1 MFKRKYACLLMF
13 CLLSCDSQEP
23 ESAFQPLT
31 VEPPATDIFLVYENP
46 TLIALD
52 AEEAFQVP
60 LRCQD
65 DSDFP
70 NLAKSSI
77 RPNAMDVDANLER
90 IVLIFDEA
98 ILVSD
103 MRIYDKEYKSMD
115 WRRVIQNNQVFLIN
129 FQGRPLKKER
139 QYFIFGSVE
148 DVDGNQRAI
157 LFRFSTHTTPI
168 APL

>member
-1 MFKRKYACLLMF
+1 MFKGKYACLLMF

-23 ESAFQPLT
+23 ESISQPLT
-31 VEPPATDIFLVYENP
+31 VEPPATDVFLVYENP

-52 AEEAFQVP
+52 AEDAFQVP
-60 LRCQD
+60 LRCQA

-70 NLAKSSI
+70 NLTKSTI
-77 RPNAMDVDANLER
+77 RPDAMDVDANLER

-103 MRIYDKEYKSMD
+103 IRIYDKEYKSMN
-115 WRRVIQNNQVFLIN
+115 WRRVIQNNRVFLIN
-129 FQGRPLKKER
+129 FQGRPLKKEH

-157 LFRFSTHTTPI
+157 LFRFLTHITPI

>member
-1 MFKRKYACLLMF
+1 MLKRKYACLLMF

-23 ESAFQPLT
+23 ESASQPLT
-31 VEPPATDIFLVYENP
+31 VEPPATDNFLVYENP
-46 TLIALD
+46 TLITLD
-52 AEEAFQVP
+52 AEDAFQVP
-60 LRCQD
+60 QRCRD

-70 NLAKSSI
+70 DLAKSSI

-103 MRIYDKEYKSMD
+103 MRIYDKDYKSMN
-115 WRRVIQNNQVFLIN
+115 WSRAIQNNRVFLIN
-129 FQGRPLKKER
+129 NQGRSLKKEH

-168 APL
+168 APH

>member
-13 CLLSCDSQEP
+13 YLLSCDSQEP
-23 ESAFQPLT
+23 ESTSQPLT
-31 VEPPATDIFLVYENP
+31 VEPPATDIFLMYENP

-52 AEEAFQVP
+52 AEDAFQVP
-60 LRCQD
+60 QRCRG

-103 MRIYDKEYKSMD
+103 MRIYDKEYKSMN
-115 WRRVIQNNQVFLIN
+115 WSRAIQNNRVFLIN

-157 LFRFSTHTTPI
+157 LFRFSTHTMPI